1 MPHIRFGFGCWLPN
15 IYHQMLQFFCQ
26 SHFNVSYRAWES
38 SLLSHWLFWVCSDK
52 ISHWIKSLMKLFEKK
67 TDVGDSRQRGRE
79 QKFWRSFSVIDAWKS
94 GQEIITK
101 ISRCRALCWKARWQP
116 TNDKDSLEKSRS
128 LRNFAETKLLM
139 KASWELPSE
148 IGYRAQEII
157 SGSEM
162 KSSTIARLKLALY
175 IGPATWATRRIEQ
188 LRLSGALFSFPA

>member
-1 MPHIRFGFGCWLPN
+1 MPHISFGFGCWLPS

-26 SHFNVSYRAWES
+26 SHFNMSYRAWES
-38 SLLSHWLFWVCSDK
+38 SLLSHWLFECVHTKYRTESKVWWYCSK
-52 ISHWIKSLMKLFEKK
+52 KVWCGRFEAKR
-67 TDVGDSRQRGRE
+67 TGT
-79 QKFWRSFSVIDAWKS
+79 KFWRSFSVIDAWKS

-116 TNDKDSLEKSRS
+116 TNDKDSLEKPRS

-175 IGPATWATRRIEQ
+175 FGPATWATRRIEQ
-188 LRLSGALFSFPA
+188 LRISGALFSFRA